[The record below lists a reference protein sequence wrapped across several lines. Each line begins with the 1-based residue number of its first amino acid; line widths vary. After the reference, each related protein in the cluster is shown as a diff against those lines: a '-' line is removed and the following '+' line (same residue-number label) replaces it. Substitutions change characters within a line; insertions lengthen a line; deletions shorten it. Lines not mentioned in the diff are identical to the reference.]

1 MLLESLGVPFTV
13 LEPTAAEN
21 NNAELRPHE
30 LVMINSDAKA
40 RSVADQTGDD
50 DLILGADTI
59 VHLEGRILGK
69 PRDIEEARMM
79 LRALSGN
86 RHFVFTG
93 LTLIDRR
100 SGTVLSDFERTG
112 VVFRHLAESDIGMY
126 LDVISPLDRA
136 GAYTVEGVGALL
148 VERFEGCF
156 YNVVGLPLVKLDTM
170 LRTLGVNL
178 FILSQNRLT

>member
-1 MLLESLGVPFTV
+1 
-13 LEPTAAEN
+13 
-21 NNAELRPHE
+21 
-30 LVMINSDAKA
+30 
-40 RSVADQTGDD
+40 
-50 DLILGADTI
+50 
-59 VHLEGRILGK
+59 
-69 PRDIEEARMM
+69 MM